1 MNQKKNQIKKAGD
14 CPLLSVH
21 KNKEL
26 GITLIALVVTIV
38 ILVILAAIVLR
49 TATGNTS
56 LIDTS
61 MDVATETEIAEY
73 RSMLDQKVRSII
85 IDYSMKG
92 LTPTVTD
99 ISNELIKEDWII
111 SAIPNADETLSA
123 ADIIVTVD
131 KGYVFDVF
139 YDSLYGKINIDYIGK
154 IDPDKETA
162 EELAKTIP
170 KLRVDYEPT
179 LAKITATASEE
190 KNGIEKIEII
200 YKNETK
206 ETRVNEAGTNPFVGT
221 FNVGDTSVYEPRM
234 VSNKSN
240 SKSHWICK
248 NSMGI
253 CNNTFRINKATSY
266 NSNS

>member
-1 MNQKKNQIKKAGD
+1 MNQKKNQIKKAGN
-14 CPLLSVH
+14 CHLYY
-21 KNKEL
+21 ER
-26 GITLIALVVTIV
+26 GITLIALVITIV

-56 LIDTS
+56 LIDTT
-61 MDVATETEIAEY
+61 MDVAEETTIQEY

-99 ISNELIKEDWII
+99 IANELIKEDWIA
-111 SAIPNADETLSA
+111 SAIPNADETMSS

-154 IDPDKETA
+154 INPDKETS
-162 EELAKTIP
+162 EELAKTLP
-170 KLRVDYEPT
+170 KLKLEYEPIT
-179 LAKITATASEE
+179 AIITATASEE

-206 ETRVNEAGTNPFVGT
+206 DTKVNEKGDNPFVGT

-234 VSNKSN
+234 VSDKSN
-240 SKSHWICK
+240 SKSYRIYK

-253 CNNTFRINKATSY
+253 CNNLVRVNKATSY
-266 NSNS
+266 NGNTDKA